1 MTKIHAR
8 VDCEI
13 FLAPSQVDGNLQEFI
28 TKGLTFPNPKIGEL
42 IRMGYSV
49 WKVPKQIKCYRL
61 LKSGFYLPIGFGPAL
76 WTFLKNRGDELVL
89 DDRRVECPVTAIKSK
104 IVLKQEQARA
114 KDKLLSSNRAI
125 LEAKPGF
132 GKTML
137 GIEIICARA
146 QKTLVIVHTRAL
158 LDQWIKRISDYCEID
173 PREIGIIG
181 DGKWRIGE
189 RVTIASYQTLLS
201 RGTKTIKNEFGLVVV
216 DECHHVPAN
225 TFSKVVRGFAARY
238 CLGLTAT
245 PFRKDKLDRL
255 MRFYVGPIVPTSSQT
270 SDDETDLLPANRVPT
285 KLIWRTTALNI
296 EKAETKEFV
305 EIGTILA
312 ADPGRLQQVAGDVLH
327 SVHQGKKI
335 IVLSERVGHAEALY
349 MMLKMNAPEL
359 KIALVTGQLKKE
371 DREQILL
378 QVKNNAYQ
386 VMVATGGVVGEGF
399 DWPAADTLFLAFP
412 FSWKGKL
419 IQYVGRIQRVSPGKT
434 QACVYDYLDLNIE
447 ILRAM
452 GRKRARGY
460 SELGIVTGE
469 ENSGTQEKTDIKP
482 REEIL

>member
-1 MTKIHAR
+1 MTKVHAR

-13 FLAPSQVDGNLQEFI
+13 FLAPSQVDGDLNEFI
-28 TKGLTFPNPKIGEL
+28 TKSLTFPNPKIGEL

-49 WKVPKQIKCYRL
+49 WKVPKQIKCFRL

-76 WTFLKNRGDELVL
+76 WTYLKNRGDELVL
-89 DDRRVECPVTAIKSK
+89 DDRRVECQVAPIISK
-104 IVLKQEQARA
+104 IQLKPEQIRAQE
-114 KDKLLSSNRAI
+114 KLLATNRAI

-137 GIEIICARA
+137 AIEVICARA

-158 LDQWIKRISDYCEID
+158 LDQWIKRISDYCQINPE
-173 PREIGIIG
+173 EIGIIG

-189 RVTIASYQTLLS
+189 RITIASYQTLLS
-201 RGTKTIKNEFGLVVV
+201 RGTKSIKNEFGLVVV

-255 MRFYVGPIVPTSSQT
+255 MRFYIGPIVPTSSQT
-270 SDDETDLLPANRVPT
+270 SDNDADLLPANRVPT
-285 KLIWRTTALNI
+285 QLVWRTTTLDI
-296 EKAETKEFV
+296 ENAATKEFV

-312 ADPGRLQQVAGDVLH
+312 ADPTRLQQVTADVLH
-327 SVHQGKKI
+327 CVNEGKKI
-335 IVLSERVGHAEALY
+335 IVLSERVGHAEALE
-349 MMLKMNAPEL
+349 MMLKMNAPQL
-359 KIALVTGQLKKE
+359 SIALVTGQLKKE

-378 QVKNNAYQ
+378 QVKNNSYQ

-419 IQYVGRIQRVSPGKT
+419 IQYVGRIQRVHPGKT
-434 QACVYDYLDLNIE
+434 QACVYDYLDNNIE

-452 GRKRARGY
+452 ARKRARGY
-460 SELGIVTGE
+460 RELGITSVAQTPSPDSS
-469 ENSGTQEKTDIKP
+469 NQT
-482 REEIL
+482 REEII